1 MKRLVVVLGIILL
14 LLGVAALVHPDIAYH
29 QQSEVAK
36 IGSFKATVDEQKVF
50 HIPIL
55 ATTAVLVCGI
65 ALVYLGLRNRS

>member
-1 MKRLVVVLGIILL
+1 MKRFVVVLGIILL
-14 LLGVAALVHPDIAYH
+14 LAGVAALVHPDIAYH

-55 ATTAVLVCGI
+55 AAAAVLVCGI
-65 ALVYLGLRNRS
+65 ALVSLALRKGQ

>member
-1 MKRLVVVLGIILL
+1 MKRVVVVLGIVLL
-14 LLGVAALVHPDIAYH
+14 LAGVAALVHPDIAYH

-55 ATTAVLVCGI
+55 ATAAVLVCGI
-65 ALVYLGLRNRS
+65 ALVYAGLRNRS

>member
-1 MKRLVVVLGIILL
+1 MKRLVVILGIILL
-14 LLGVAALVHPDIAYH
+14 LVGVAALVHPDIAYH

-55 ATTAVLVCGI
+55 ATVVVLVCGI
-65 ALVYLGLRNRS
+65 ALVSVGLRNRQ

>member
-1 MKRLVVVLGIILL
+1 MKRLVVILGIILL
-14 LLGVAALVHPDIAYH
+14 LVGVAALVHPDIAYH

-55 ATTAVLVCGI
+55 ATAVVLVCGI
-65 ALVYLGLRNRS
+65 ALVSVGLRNRQ